1 MKILLAPIKLFV
13 FKKQIRAIWRSEVID
28 SCCGGFAVD
37 FNHPVEF
44 IYWSSHN
51 VTNRHYTSAPRRHFN
66 SELVARMFLYG
77 HCQYVMRVCALQDVD
92 ACAGRRGFSFW
103 VLVYFKL
110 QLHTNVYHLRIKEI
124 TLFKIIII
132 IGNVV
137 YMNISYSDQ

>member
-1 MKILLAPIKLFV
+1 MKVLLAPIKLFV
-13 FKKQIRAIWRSEVID
+13 FKKQMRAIWRSEVIN

-37 FNHPVEF
+37 FNHPVVF
-44 IYWSSHN
+44 IYGSSRN
-51 VTNRHYTSAPRRHFN
+51 VTNRHYTSAPRRHFD
-66 SELVARMFLYG
+66 SELVARMLLYG
-77 HCQYVMRVCALQDVD
+77 HCQYVMRVCALQYVD

-124 TLFKIIII
+124 TLVKIIV

-137 YMNISYSDQ
+137 YMNISHSDQ